1 MRYIDLDQIEAEI
14 PSVWKEKANKKLED
28 LRTLSSFERKRKLST
43 LHTFQIWGE
52 VKDKL
57 AEASGQKCW
66 YCETKRNRDSF
77 SVDHFRPKNAVTI
90 FDPSNRTQQIV
101 GAEGYW
107 WLSYEWRNY
116 RFSCNFCN
124 SGCSTDGTRGKNDLF
139 PLVDERVRIKD
150 EPSCFE
156 DHRSETPLLLDP
168 TNENDIKL
176 IVFDRD
182 GSAKPRF
189 ESDLEAEQN
198 GHVVGHTRAHVSIYV
213 YGLNG
218 KTITRCKKE
227 VLNEIRLIIAT
238 LDTNMGTNANDL
250 EKGCFIVAQ
259 ATLELAQKINPNAE
273 YYSVAK
279 SFVDLHCITRKW
291 LKDIMNIIGAYHGNV

>member
-1 MRYIDLDQIEAEI
+1 MRHIDLDQIEAEI
-14 PSVWKEKANKKLED
+14 SSAWKEKANKKLED
-28 LRTLSSFERKRKLST
+28 LRASSSSERKRKLAT
-43 LHTFQIWGE
+43 LQSFQIWGE

-57 AEASGQKCW
+57 AEASRQKCW

-77 SVDHFRPKNAVTI
+77 AIDHFRPKNAVMI
-90 FDPSNRTQQIV
+90 FDPNNRTQQH
-101 GAEGYW
+101 ATTNGYW

-124 SGCSTDGTRGKNDLF
+124 SGCSTDGTQGKNDFF
-139 PLVDERVRIKD
+139 PLVDERARIKD

-156 DHRSETPLLLDP
+156 DHRNETPLLLDP
-168 TNENDIKL
+168 TDENDVKL

-189 ESDLEAEQN
+189 ESDSEAEQN
-198 GHVVGHTRAHVSIYV
+198 GHVVGHTRALVSICV

-218 KTITRCKKE
+218 KTITRSKKE
-227 VLNEIRLIIAT
+227 VLNDIRVIIT
-238 LDTNMGTNANDL
+238 RLDTNMETNANDL
-250 EKGCFIVAQ
+250 ERGGFIVAQ

-273 YYSVAK
+273 YYSTAK
-279 SFVDLHCITRKW
+279 SLVDLYCISRKW
-291 LKDIMNIIGAYHGNV
+291 LKDIISQIEAYYGNV